1 MICVTGALCLPGWW
15 GALVGGATGLAA
27 GSFLGALLS
36 RWPRAEQVRAGRSR
50 CDACGAQLAWFEL
63 VPVVSFALLAGR
75 CRRCG
80 ATIDPALV
88 LMELACAVAGAWLVA
103 TDRPGAALLAW
114 VLIALALFDARHLW
128 LPDRLVAL
136 LAAIALVIAPWE
148 EGMGLALRLAG
159 GMAGFAS
166 LWAVARGFRLV
177 TGRDGLGGGDPKLFG
192 ALGLWFGPF
201 AMAPLLVLACLIGLV
216 DAAARH
222 VRSGGGGDRQLPLG
236 TYIAVA
242 AMAFAVLGP
251 DQIPVFDWAG

>member
-1 MICVTGALCLPGWW
+1 MICVTGELCLPGWW
-15 GALVGGATGLAA
+15 GALVGGATGLVA

-36 RWPRAEQVRAGRSR
+36 RWPRGEQVRAGRSR
-50 CDACGAQLAWFEL
+50 CDACETQLAWFEL
-63 VPVVSFALLAGR
+63 VPVVSFALLGGR
-75 CRRCG
+75 CRRCN
-80 ATIDPALV
+80 AAIDPALV

-103 TDRPGAALLAW
+103 TDRPGAALLCW
-114 VLIALALFDARHLW
+114 LLIALAVFDARHLW
-128 LPDRLVAL
+128 LPDRLVAV

-159 GMAGFAS
+159 ALAGFAS
-166 LWAVARGFRLV
+166 MWAVARGFRIV
-177 TGRDGLGGGDPKLFG
+177 TGRDGMGGGDPKLFG

-201 AMAPLLVLACLIGLV
+201 AMAPLLVLACFIGLA

-222 VRSGGGGDRQLPLG
+222 VLNGNERARHLPLG

-251 DQIPVFDWAG
+251 DQLPVFSGAG